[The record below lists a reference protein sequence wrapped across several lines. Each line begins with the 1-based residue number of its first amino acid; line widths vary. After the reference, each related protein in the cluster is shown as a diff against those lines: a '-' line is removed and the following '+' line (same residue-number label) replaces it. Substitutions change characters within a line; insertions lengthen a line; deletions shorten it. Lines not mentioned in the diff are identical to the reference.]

1 MSQKE
6 IYTAYIDGASSGN
19 PGDAGIGIII
29 FKEDEEILRESRYI
43 GVQTNNFAEYKAF
56 LSLLEILDKHS
67 IKKIRVFTDSEL
79 LVKQLK
85 GEYKIKN
92 EAVKNFI
99 EKIKKFKNIKFEI
112 EHIPR
117 TKNKEADRLAK
128 QASKRGGKLKDV

>member
-1 MSQKE
+1 MKKME
-6 IYTAYIDGASSGN
+6 NYTAYIDGASSGN

-29 FKEDEEILRESRYI
+29 YRNNEEILRESKYI

-67 IKKIRVFTDSEL
+67 IKNIKVFTDSEL
-79 LVKQLK
+79 LVRQLK
-85 GEYKIKN
+85 GEYKINN
-92 EAVKNFI
+92 EAIKNFI
-99 EKIKKFKNIKFEI
+99 AKINQFKKIKFDI

-117 TKNKEADRLAK
+117 AKNKEADKLAK

>member
-1 MSQKE
+1 MKNKD

-19 PGDAGIGIII
+19 PGDAGIGIVIY
-29 FKEDEEILRESRYI
+29 KNNEEILRESRYI

-67 IKKIRVFTDSEL
+67 IKVIKIFTDSEL

-85 GEYKIKN
+85 GEYKVNN
-92 EAVKNFI
+92 EAIKNFI
-99 EKIKKFKNIKFEI
+99 LKIRQFKKIKFEI

-117 TKNKEADRLAK
+117 LKNKEADKLAK
-128 QASKRGGKLKDV
+128 QASKRGGRIKDV